1 MHLPRDTAPRDTA
14 KRGRLAAIVAGTLL
28 FAVASVP
35 AGAAD
40 PTALAA
46 PRPAHA
52 PAKHPAPAP
61 TRGTPSD
68 PVIPPAALP
77 GALSASPQPRG
88 PLPLE
93 TKLLPLGSE
102 TGDTTGGGTAAPAQG
117 GGQPAPEKTKP
128 PAS

>member
-1 MHLPRDTAPRDTA
+1 MHLPRDTAPRDTV
-14 KRGRLAAIVAGTLL
+14 KRGGLTAIVAGALL
-28 FAVASVP
+28 LALPSVP

-40 PTALAA
+40 PAPAA
-46 PRPAHA
+46 PRPAHP

-102 TGDTTGGGTAAPAQG
+102 TGDTTGSGTAAPAQG
-117 GGQPAPEKTKP
+117 SGQPAPDKTKP
-128 PAS
+128 PAL